1 MFYQFSWNFQVFL
14 MKNIWNQKLF
24 LILWSRFLIIY
35 FDEILIEIVWIFRI
49 LLLLQVLIFLT
60 FNFMDFSFVQ
70 SAAAAGAII
79 DPSGNY
85 SAADII
91 RVWVSLVVLVAGL
104 CSILFIV
111 WGWLM
116 LILSGGK
123 DEKVKP
129 AINSIR
135 YAVIGIIV
143 IVIAIFVAPKV
154 SEMLGLGTHQY
165 LSPQNIFNTIKVLM
179 NQIFWGSNDTYF
191 DGSSNNAL
199 PDGFSDL

>member
-1 MFYQFSWNFQVFL
+1 
-14 MKNIWNQKLF
+14 
-24 LILWSRFLIIY
+24 
-35 FDEILIEIVWIFRI
+35 
-49 LLLLQVLIFLT
+49 
-60 FNFMDFSFVQ
+60 MDFSFIQ
-70 SAAAAGAII
+70 SASAAGSLI
-79 DPSGNY
+79 DPSGSY
-85 SAADII
+85 TPADII
-91 RVWVSLVVLVAGL
+91 RVGVSLVVLVAGL

-111 WGWLM
+111 WGGLM

-165 LSPQNIFNTIKVLM
+165 LSPQNIFNTIKTLM
-179 NQIFWGSNDTYF
+179 NQIFGGGTDTYF
-191 DGSSNNAL
+191 DGSSDTAL
-199 PDGFSDL
+199 PAGFSDL

>member
-1 MFYQFSWNFQVFL
+1 

>member
-1 MFYQFSWNFQVFL
+1 MSVFQFIDV
-14 MKNIWNQKLF
+14 IPT
-24 LILWSRFLIIY
+24 
-35 FDEILIEIVWIFRI
+35 V
-49 LLLLQVLIFLT
+49 
-60 FNFMDFSFVQ
+60 
-70 SAAAAGAII
+70 SAAGSIMDA
-79 DPSGNY
+79 SGSY
-85 SAADII
+85 TAADII

-135 YAVIGIIV
+135 YAVVGIIV
-143 IVIAIFVAPKV
+143 IVIAIFVAPKI

-165 LSPQNIFNTIKVLM
+165 LSPQNIFNTIKTLM
-179 NQIFWGSNDTYF
+179 NQIFGSGNDTYI
-191 DGSSNNAL
+191 DGSTVNPNVSW
-199 PDGFSDL
+199 FSDL

>member
-1 MFYQFSWNFQVFL
+1 
-14 MKNIWNQKLF
+14 
-24 LILWSRFLIIY
+24 
-35 FDEILIEIVWIFRI
+35 
-49 LLLLQVLIFLT
+49 
-60 FNFMDFSFVQ
+60 MDFSFIQ
-70 SAAAAGAII
+70 SASAAGAVI
-79 DPSGNY
+79 DPSWSY

-91 RVWVSLVVLVAGL
+91 RVGVSLVVLVAWL

-111 WGWLM
+111 WGGLM
-116 LILSGGK
+116 LILSGWK

-135 YAVIGIIV
+135 YAVIWIIV

-179 NQIFWGSNDTYF
+179 KQIFWGANDTYY
-191 DGSSNNAL
+191 DSSSTD
-199 PDGFSDL
+199 PVSTGFSDL

>member
-1 MFYQFSWNFQVFL
+1 MTFFY
-14 MKNIWNQKLF
+14 
-24 LILWSRFLIIY
+24 
-35 FDEILIEIVWIFRI
+35 E
-49 LLLLQVLIFLT
+49 
-60 FNFMDFSFVQ
+60 
-70 SAAAAGAII
+70 SALAAGAII
-79 DPSGNY
+79 DSSGSY
-85 SAADII
+85 TPADII
-91 RVWVSLVVLVAGL
+91 RVGVSLIVLVAWL

-111 WGWLM
+111 WGGLM

-135 YAVIGIIV
+135 YAVVGIIV

-179 NQIFWGSNDTYF
+179 NQIFGSGDDTYF
-191 DGSSNNAL
+191 DGSSTSTL
-199 PDGFSDL
+199 PEGFSDF

>member
-1 MFYQFSWNFQVFL
+1 
-14 MKNIWNQKLF
+14 
-24 LILWSRFLIIY
+24 
-35 FDEILIEIVWIFRI
+35 
-49 LLLLQVLIFLT
+49 
-60 FNFMDFSFVQ
+60 MDFSFVQ
-70 SAAAAGAII
+70 SASAAGAII

-165 LSPQNIFNTIKVLM
+165 LSPQNIFNTIKILM
-179 NQIFWGSNDTYF
+179 NQIFGGSNDTYF

-199 PDGFSDL
+199 PEGFSDL

>member
-1 MFYQFSWNFQVFL
+1 
-14 MKNIWNQKLF
+14 
-24 LILWSRFLIIY
+24 
-35 FDEILIEIVWIFRI
+35 
-49 LLLLQVLIFLT
+49 
-60 FNFMDFSFVQ
+60 MDFSFIQ
-70 SAAAAGAII
+70 SASAASSII
-79 DPSGNY
+79 DASGSY
-85 SAADII
+85 TPADLI
-91 RVWVSLVVLVAGL
+91 RVGVSLVVLVAGL

-111 WGWLM
+111 WGGLM

-165 LSPQNIFNTIKVLM
+165 LSPQNIFNTIKTLM
-179 NQIFWGSNDTYF
+179 NQIFGGGTEIYING
-191 DGSSNNAL
+191 GSSGTL
-199 PDGFSDL
+199 PAGFSDL

>member
-1 MFYQFSWNFQVFL
+1 
-14 MKNIWNQKLF
+14 
-24 LILWSRFLIIY
+24 
-35 FDEILIEIVWIFRI
+35 
-49 LLLLQVLIFLT
+49 
-60 FNFMDFSFVQ
+60 
-70 SAAAAGAII
+70 
-79 DPSGNY
+79 
-85 SAADII
+85 
-91 RVWVSLVVLVAGL
+91 
-104 CSILFIV
+104 
-111 WGWLM
+111 M

-154 SEMLGLGTHQY
+154 SEMLGLGTHNY

-179 NQIFWGSNDTYF
+179 KQIFGGANDPYY
-191 DGSSNNAL
+191 DGGPTQNL